1 MSNRSPEKWNSG
13 FWPIV
18 GFADWC
24 GELQLPYPGLALA
37 IEKGRA
43 HLIFSHANHFVDAY
57 FKHVQKLM
65 IKHAC
70 KGQVVWSLFIVG
82 AHHDERSV
90 VLLTPKL
97 ERRRIFEGMNV
108 FVGGALVE
116 SDTIRFF
123 QREKLGQGQLGLS
136 AAVAGF
142 RKDRLFDILFE
153 LQQAFV

>member
-1 MSNRSPEKWNSG
+1 
-13 FWPIV
+13 
-18 GFADWC
+18 
-24 GELQLPYPGLALA
+24 
-37 IEKGRA
+37 
-43 HLIFSHANHFVDAY
+43 
-57 FKHVQKLM
+57 M